1 MTDIQGLD
9 DIKLLVDTFYGKVLK
24 DKTIGYIFTE
34 VAKINVQEHMPKMYT
49 FWNASLFG
57 AAGYKGNTVAKH
69 IELNKKEALVDNQ
82 FDQWEKLF
90 AETIDELFVGEMATL
105 AKQRAKAMRFLIQFK
120 IEKSKEPGFIQ

>member
-1 MTDIQGLD
+1 
-9 DIKLLVDTFYGKVLK
+9 
-24 DKTIGYIFTE
+24 
-34 VAKINVQEHMPKMYT
+34 
-49 FWNASLFG
+49 
-57 AAGYKGNTVAKH
+57 
-69 IELNKKEALVDNQ
+69 VDNQ

>member
-9 DIKLLVDTFYGKVLK
+9 DIKLLVDTFYDKVLK
-24 DKTIGYIFTE
+24 DETIGYIFTD
-34 VAKINVQEHMPKMYT
+34 VAKINVQEHMPKMYA